1 MERFVEPKERLPFTQ
16 KSAEELALEMN
27 KALEDVT
34 EMTEEELL
42 EDDAEG
48 GYFDDLAYY
57 EEDENRGIAMEITIE
72 QVKEFAWQQLD
83 AMWHDNSGTATINM
97 VRFDYKGYCI
107 VNPWMDEK
115 TEKAVDPYR
124 YYGKQR
130 TEQFV
135 KEAIRTI
142 QHKH

>member
-16 KSAEELALEMN
+16 KSAKELALEMN
-27 KALEDVT
+27 KALEYVT

-48 GYFDDLAYY
+48 GYFDDLA
-57 EEDENRGIAMEITIE
+57 
-72 QVKEFAWQQLD
+72 LD
-83 AMWHDNSGTATINM
+83 AMWHDNSGTATISM

-130 TEQFV
+130 TERFV
-135 KEAIRTI
+135 KEVIRTI
-142 QHKH
+142 QHNREIAKQHRR